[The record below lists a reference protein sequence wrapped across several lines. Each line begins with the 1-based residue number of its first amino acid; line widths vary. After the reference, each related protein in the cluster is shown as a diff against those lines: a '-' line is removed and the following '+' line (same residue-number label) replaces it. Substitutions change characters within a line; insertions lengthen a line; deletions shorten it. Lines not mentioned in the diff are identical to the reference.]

1 MNNAEAFAAVALAA
15 VACDGSLGRDEA
27 HALRAQLEHRS
38 LYANSSEAAMGDLFD
53 ALLSQLRDK
62 GVMSLVEAALPV
74 LNTVQQQSALAV
86 ACHLVHADRTVTE
99 QESAFLAALADQMA
113 LPEGEAK
120 MSSGDRSAEPRQS
133 RRLTADWACVV
144 WARLMFSL
152 RRLVSALISLC
163 LLTAVAVPPA
173 ALAIAPSALG
183 PDLPDER
190 VLDEAD
196 VFSRASRSELSG
208 RLEDLAADRVDARVV
223 TLRRLDYGL
232 TLDRFGE
239 DLIEAWSP
247 KASELLL
254 LLLIETQRGLLS
266 RPIQPCNR
274 NCRLRCLP
282 ARHAP
287 R

>member
-1 MNNAEAFAAVALAA
+1 
-15 VACDGSLGRDEA
+15 
-27 HALRAQLEHRS
+27 
-38 LYANSSEAAMGDLFD
+38 
-53 ALLSQLRDK
+53 
-62 GVMSLVEAALPV
+62 
-74 LNTVQQQSALAV
+74 
-86 ACHLVHADRTVTE
+86 
-99 QESAFLAALADQMA
+99 
-113 LPEGEAK
+113 
-120 MSSGDRSAEPRQS
+120 
-133 RRLTADWACVV
+133 
-144 WARLMFSL
+144 MFSL

-247 KASELLL
+247 KASEPLL
-254 LLLIETQRGLLS
+254 LLLIETQNKRAAV

-274 NCRLRCLP
+274 NCRHRCLP